1 MSKEIITLCV
11 GQMHY
16 GGTLNEGDV
25 VELKVIEGSDFVNN
39 IGVFNTDGIQC
50 GSIINKRFDSD
61 IVDGIFNNDM
71 IVDFMND
78 YDWIAFKVYK
88 SKSYLKAIPKAVEEV
103 SEEAIKAMEL
113 HVANLK
119 ESIHLMICALDE
131 IEDDFLLNQHLKS
144 QIDSSI
150 TLHNELSNEVVRL
163 QNKLIVSKGTSRVF
177 DYYSSESAK

>member
-1 MSKEIITLCV
+1 M
-11 GQMHY
+11 
-16 GGTLNEGDV
+16 
-25 VELKVIEGSDFVNN
+25 
-39 IGVFNTDGIQC
+39 
-50 GSIINKRFDSD
+50 
-61 IVDGIFNNDM
+61 DGIFNNDM

-131 IEDDFLLNQHLKS
+131 IEDDFLLDQHLKS

>member
-131 IEDDFLLNQHLKS
+131 IEDDFLLEQHLKS

>member
-71 IVDFMND
+71 IIDFMND

-131 IEDDFLLNQHLKS
+131 IEDDFLLDQHLKS

>member
-71 IVDFMND
+71 IIDFMND

-113 HVANLK
+113 HVVNLK
-119 ESIHLMICALDE
+119 DSIHLMICALDE
-131 IEDDFLLNQHLKS
+131 IEDDFLLDQHLKS

>member
-71 IVDFMND
+71 IIDFMND

-131 IEDDFLLNQHLKS
+131 IEDDFLLDQHLKS
-144 QIDSSI
+144 QIESSI

>member
-103 SEEAIKAMEL
+103 SEEGIKAMEV

-119 ESIHLMICALDE
+119 ASIHEMICALDDVG
-131 IEDDFLLNQHLKS
+131 DDFLLEQHLRS
-144 QIDSSI
+144 QIESSI

-163 QNKLIVSKGTSRVF
+163 QNKLIIDQRTTRVF
-177 DYYSSESAK
+177 DYFSEQSAK

>member
-131 IEDDFLLNQHLKS
+131 IEDDFLLDQHLKS

>member
-25 VELKVIEGSDFVNN
+25 VELKVIEASDFVNN

-113 HVANLK
+113 HVVNLK
-119 ESIHLMICALDE
+119 DSIHLMICALDE
-131 IEDDFLLNQHLKS
+131 IEDDFLLDQHLKS

-163 QNKLIVSKGTSRVF
+163 QNKLIVSKGTARVF